1 MSHVGEAIADT
12 RLRRNAPS
20 RRSSQLIYST
30 HVMLGV
36 ESDCDTLID
45 RGGTLK
51 VSSSA
56 GDAEAGGVR

>member
-12 RLRRNAPS
+12 RLRQNAPS
-20 RRSSQLIYST
+20 RRSSHLIYST

-45 RGGTLK
+45 RCTLK

-56 GDAEAGGVR
+56 GDADAGGVR